1 MWGLPARRLC
11 GAVLV
16 ALAALCA
23 GQQDAKPAVSVVHG
37 LEGGDL
43 ALVTPAFQW
52 ANAAASVD
60 GLRLVRFNEAWCE
73 RCAGPATDESQLG
86 NGTALWQGSYS
97 EPCFACGYERIAKW
111 SHAQGAAALLWF
123 SYLDAGHEARVVHS
137 FAVVDELAQLGLV
150 AVEVPEASC
159 AAVNAARAGG
169 RDLTVDV
176 RAVANPWLEFYG
188 SGFLVTR
195 VVIMVVTFSVLLLGL
210 RRLAHFAPRTLREG
224 KQYTAT
230 CVLLLEV
237 LCNLLRGVYVAVD
250 PFFSYYV
257 LPYGLSRVVMTITVS
272 VELVATVAII
282 LAWDDMLRAT
292 YMGKSA
298 FLSPRSKQLFLV
310 VAVVLMGT
318 DIAFSF
324 LAAFDGMVT
333 LSFALG
339 ALLSV
344 FTVAVAV
351 GILVV
356 GRRLIAQLNMFTS
369 NGASSSGAEASER
382 SDADDTGG
390 SMAHSSTKE
399 MTSVGGAA
407 GLGSSTADGELPE
420 MTAKIADAAA
430 PSRGGWFIGK
440 ATSKPSKPSKPSKQV
455 RRKARADVRQMT
467 NKILGLAVVLLASAV
482 SLFFSSQN
490 FVLFRS
496 TPRAVGFGVLYCL
509 LAIGSFLRI
518 TFFVVR

>member
-1 MWGLPARRLC
+1 MGGAPARRLC
-11 GAVLV
+11 GTALA

-23 GQQDAKPAVSVVHG
+23 GLQDAKPAVSVVHG

-52 ANAAASVD
+52 ADAAASVD

-73 RCAGPATDESQLG
+73 RCAGPAKDESRLG
-86 NGTALWQGSYS
+86 NGTALWQGSYN

-137 FAVVDELAQLGLV
+137 FAVAGELAPLGLV
-150 AVEVPEASC
+150 AVEVPEESC
-159 AAVNAARAGG
+159 AAVNAALAGG
-169 RDLTVDV
+169 RELTVDV
-176 RAVANPWLEFYG
+176 RAGANPWLAFYG
-188 SGFLVTR
+188 SGFMVTR

-210 RRLAHFAPRTLREG
+210 QRLAHFAPRTLLEG

-237 LCNLLRGVYVAVD
+237 LCNLLRGVYTAVD

-257 LPYGLSRVVMTITVS
+257 LPYGLSRVLLTITVS

-298 FLSPRSKQLFLV
+298 FLSPHSKQLFFT

-318 DIAFSF
+318 DIVFSF
-324 LAAFDGMVT
+324 LAAFEGLVT

-339 ALLSV
+339 AV
-344 FTVAVAV
+344 FTVFTIAVAV

-356 GRRLIAQLNMFTS
+356 GRRLIVQLNMFTS
-369 NGASSSGAEASER
+369 NGASSSGADASER

-407 GLGSSTADGELPE
+407 GLGSSMADGELPE

-430 PSRGGWFIGK
+430 PSRAGSLFGK
-440 ATSKPSKPSKPSKQV
+440 ATSKLSKPSKKG
-455 RRKARADVRQMT
+455 RRKARADVRYMT
-467 NKILGLAVVLLASAV
+467 NKILGLAIVLLFSAV
-482 SLFFSSQN
+482 ALFLSSQN

-509 LAIGSFLRI
+509 LATGSFLRI

>member
-1 MWGLPARRLC
+1 MRSAPARQLG
-11 GAVLV
+11 GAALA

-23 GQQDAKPAVSVVHG
+23 GQQNAAVSVVHG

-73 RCAGPATDESQLG
+73 RCAGPATDEARLG

-111 SHAQGAAALLWF
+111 SHEQGAAALLWF
-123 SYLDAGHEARVVHS
+123 SYLDAGHEARVVRS
-137 FAVVDELAQLGLV
+137 FALADELAPLGLV
-150 AVEVPEASC
+150 AVEVPEESC
-159 AAVNAARAGG
+159 DAVNKALAGG
-169 RDLTVDV
+169 RELTVDV
-176 RAVANPWLEFYG
+176 RAGANPWLAFYD

-195 VVIMVVTFSVLLLGL
+195 VVVMVVTFSVLLLGL
-210 RRLAHFAPRTLREG
+210 RRLAQFAPRTLCGG

-257 LPYGLSRVVMTITVS
+257 LPYGLSRVVLTFTVS

-292 YMGKSA
+292 YMGKNA
-298 FLSPRSKQLFLV
+298 FLSSRSKQVFFA
-310 VAVVLMGT
+310 VAVVFMGT

-324 LAAFDGMVT
+324 LAAFDGLVT
-333 LSFALG
+333 LSFTIG
-339 ALLSV
+339 ALLAV

-351 GILVV
+351 GIIVV

-369 NGASSSGAEASER
+369 AGASSSGGEASER

-390 SMAHSSTKE
+390 SMAHSSKD
-399 MTSVGGAA
+399 MTSAGGAA
-407 GLGSSTADGELPE
+407 GLGSSMADCEQPE
-420 MTAKIADAAA
+420 ITAKIEDAAA
-430 PSRGGWFIGK
+430 AAPPRSASFFSKAGK
-440 ATSKPSKPSKPSKQV
+440 VSKSSKPGKQV
-455 RRKARADVRQMT
+455 RRKARADVRYMT
-467 NKILGLAVVLLASAV
+467 NKILGLAFVLIATAV
-482 SLFFSSQN
+482 ALFFSSQN
-490 FVLFRS
+490 FVVFRP
-496 TPRAVGFGVLYCL
+496 TPRAIGFGVLYCL
-509 LAIGSFLRI
+509 LAAGSFLRI
-518 TFFVVR
+518 TFFISR